1 MQNFFF
7 DLKLHMDMM
16 MSMGMMMSMLFVMC
30 IKLSQSF

>member
-1 MQNFFF
+1 MQNFIF

>member
-1 MQNFFF
+1 MQNFTF

>member
-1 MQNFFF
+1 MQNFTFG
-7 DLKLHMDMM
+7 LKLHMDMM